1 MLDRLFVGLQSH
13 SLVAKVAIAMV
24 TAIGLLHLALF
35 FLQQVVNF
43 CRDGLGVS
51 AADRPTV

>member
-43 CRDGLGVS
+43 CREVYQLF
-51 AADRPTV
+51 A